1 MRPCFQRAPSGR
13 GRQDPRPRRSH
24 VIPKE
29 ALTWPRPFPA
39 GACTLRGEPGGA
51 AWRGGQPSAGVGP
64 MAACDSS
71 PTPLPGPGLLP
82 LLRTAP
88 GLCRAAAPALVGDCG
103 KMPLSW
109 QLSGPGWA
117 GSWGGMEED
126 LLPRLRLRSVCLS
139 LPPLDRSPRWCPV
152 HSSSSRS
159 SSLRSVARGLAG
171 LVGIWP
177 AGWAHPKKGLLL

>member
-1 MRPCFQRAPSGR
+1 MSELRLDPWHRAWEPIPAI
-13 GRQDPRPRRSH
+13 PRAEQGP
-24 VIPKE
+24 
-29 ALTWPRPFPA
+29 PFPSQPICAAPGA
-39 GACTLRGEPGGA
+39 GARHSPGGA